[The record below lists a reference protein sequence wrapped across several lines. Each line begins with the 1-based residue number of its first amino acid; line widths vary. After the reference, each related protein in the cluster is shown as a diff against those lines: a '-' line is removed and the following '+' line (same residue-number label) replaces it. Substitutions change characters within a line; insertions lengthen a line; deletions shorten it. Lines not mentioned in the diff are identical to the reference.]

1 MRVLAFEDH
10 YDIESILTDGGVKV
24 SELVIKQYWNSN
36 EALNHIQEFT
46 PDVLL
51 LDHYMPPETGLQVLK
66 SLLSADVNRPQTI
79 VAMSSEMGRNKDMVL
94 LGADLGVVK
103 FLLADLEIWPK

>member
-66 SLLSADVNRPQTI
+66 SFLSSDVNRPQTI